1 MGRGGGGGP
10 FVAVACACLCGFGFI
25 GLFVWQRAVVAGQA
39 DDEWTVGVCEVY
51 SGTLREVVGEQ
62 DSYYVTFSTRFYHE
76 RTDIESPLNVMSNEW
91 GDPDGSVWTGA
102 DWAASEKESESY
114 RRSVIDC
121 CGSPGSGAVWGYT
134 DGAAC
139 DSTPRCN
146 TSALDTVE
154 DYLFT
159 EGSAHKG
166 VHSFGCGLCLECCS
180 AMEYELDPSTYTGH
194 ALIGAYKRPTCYV
207 RTEDFDEY
215 AEAHN
220 ADDLDGLLW
229 VRLHPEETY
238 DWWEDESTRGYFWP
252 IFFCIVGALCLG
264 FACRRLVQIC
274 LQKACADAASVEPE
288 PEPQLEFQHTTVA
301 GWLESSKLEAFLP
314 ALEGLGY
321 DDVDLL
327 KEGDEEEMADVRTLM
342 IECCVHT

>member
-1 MGRGGGGGP
+1 MLAPWRAERTAECSSEPAPFGVKSEVAVRPSPGATALAASRAGRHGGRWRSVRVERAWLSARGVGSFSMGRGGGGGP

-146 TSALDTVE
+146 ASALDAVE

-264 FACRRLVQIC
+264 FACVTC
-274 LQKACADAASVEPE
+274 VDAPS
-288 PEPQLEFQHTTVA
+288 
-301 GWLESSKLEAFLP
+301 GS
-314 ALEGLGY
+314 
-321 DDVDLL
+321 
-327 KEGDEEEMADVRTLM
+327 LM
-342 IECCVHT
+342 P